1 MTAKMILGVICHGK
15 DGKTSFG
22 MEVPEGTNPAYA
34 DSFARYL
41 FSLGSCP
48 LCDRRRSIEECQ
60 PFCQQKKTLDEV
72 LKK

>member
-1 MTAKMILGVICHGK
+1 MILGVICRGK
-15 DGKTSFG
+15 DGKMSFG

-48 LCDRRRSIEECQ
+48 LCDRRRSGD
-60 PFCQQKKTLDEV
+60 PFPLQQSQTSFMRFSSV
-72 LKK
+72 SRA